1 MDATSVP
8 EGVGGT
14 ALAVARARAAE
25 TARPDRLFAD
35 PLAAVFLEAA
45 GNPEPR
51 ARAAMEPEAV
61 RAVVEMYH
69 WIVAR
74 TVFLDSVA
82 TTAVQ
87 DGIEQVVVLGAGLD
101 TRGFRLGWP
110 STVVLFEVDRSDVFA
125 FKESALR
132 AAGTEPTCRRRTVAV
147 DLREDWIPAL
157 AAAGFAP
164 DSPTL
169 WIAEGLLTYLEADEV
184 DRLLSAV
191 TAASAP
197 GSRLAVTAL
206 RIAQDEVGAPA
217 AATDPFEDIRG
228 LWKPP
233 GPIDIV
239 DRIAAQ
245 GWTVEVSYPRDL
257 LVEAGRVG
265 VQEEPTAA
273 GPRLIQAVRV
283 G

>member
-1 MDATSVP
+1 MDGTSVP

-35 PLAAVFLEAA
+35 PLASVFLDAA

-51 ARAAMEPEAV
+51 ARAALEPEAV

-74 TVFLDSVA
+74 TVFLDAVA
-82 TTAVQ
+82 TTAVR

-110 STVVLFEVDRSDVFA
+110 ATVALFEVDRSDVFS

-132 AAGTEPTCRRRTVAV
+132 SAGAEPTCLRRTVAV
-147 DLREDWIPAL
+147 DLREDWVPAL

-164 DSPTL
+164 AVPAL

-184 DRLLSAV
+184 ERLLRAV

-197 GSRLAVTAL
+197 GARLAVTAL
-206 RIAQDEVGAPA
+206 GIAQDEVAARA
-217 AATDPFEDIRG
+217 AATDPFADIRG
-228 LWKPP
+228 LWKRP

-239 DRIAAQ
+239 DRLVEH
-245 GWTVEVSYPRDL
+245 GWTVEVTYPRDL
-257 LVEAGRVG
+257 LVEAGRIG
-265 VQEEPTAA
+265 VREAPSLV
-273 GPRLIQAVRV
+273 GPRLVQAVRP